1 MCVVPSGLA
10 LQPCH
15 LDAQQPHSSVSH
27 ARGAPT
33 GGGSRCDTRGTVLAF
48 SSSGM
53 VAAVHVL
60 GPQQQQQQ
68 QQQQLPAASN
78 ASAGGELSGAQLAQL
93 QQTVQEL
100 EPEEAALLTGVVSGC
115 CAHSGSWPLVVPRE
129 TALGSGLAMG
139 GAGGE
144 DVEVDPEEEAEQ
156 LSRGSVDGALLG
168 LLVGACEGGEGRGR
182 AVAEGLARQVLGA
195 GAGAAELAEQL
206 RRQLRC

>member
-1 MCVVPSGLA
+1 MCLVPPGLT
-10 LQPCH
+10 LRPCH
-15 LDAQQPHSSVSH
+15 LDAQQPHGSVSY
-27 ARGAPT
+27 ARGPST
-33 GGGSRCDTRGTVLAF
+33 GGGSRSDTSGTVLAF

-53 VAAVHVL
+53 VAVVHVL
-60 GPQQQQQQ
+60 GPQP

-78 ASAGGELSGAQLAQL
+78 ASACGGLSGLQLAHL
-93 QQTVQEL
+93 QQVVQEL
-100 EPEEAALLTGVVSGC
+100 EPEEAAHLTGVVSGC

-129 TALGSGLAMG
+129 TALGSGLVLG

-168 LLVGACEGGEGRGR
+168 LLVGACEFREGRGS
-182 AVAEGLARQVLGA
+182 VVVDGLAKQVLGA